1 MVNIKVK
8 RVYEQR
14 AEADGYRVLVDRI
27 WPRGLSKKDVR
38 VDVWLRE
45 VAPSD
50 TLRKWFAHDPAKW
63 EEFKS
68 RYAKEL
74 ESNKEFERLLQLVRG
89 KEIVTLVYSAKD
101 TEHNQAVAL
110 KTLLEERLKRST
122 QK

>member
-27 WPRGLSKKDVR
+27 WPRGLSKEDVR